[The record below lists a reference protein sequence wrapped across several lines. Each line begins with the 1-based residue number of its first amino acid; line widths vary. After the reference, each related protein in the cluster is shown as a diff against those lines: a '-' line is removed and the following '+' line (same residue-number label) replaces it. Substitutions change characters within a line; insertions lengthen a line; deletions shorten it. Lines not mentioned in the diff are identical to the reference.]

1 MPMLSE
7 TYMGKYYEGDQV
19 FSAWTRSIP
28 GQDNDSY
35 VILGESGYGKSV
47 AAQSIMLQKAY
58 QGHRILDLN
67 IHNATSSEHI
77 FPIFRKAFEQLSS
90 RTDVYI
96 TPISTT
102 LFNPLRYAD
111 GTTESSADLSYTLSN
126 IITKYI
132 KLSRTETAAFSDS
145 LEYVIS
151 NLDDNPDI
159 FPAILKTLDEFDTK
173 ASRSASAHLAPLLR
187 HNVFRNQPIKRHSGI
202 EIINLSKFPPL
213 FQKVIADLLLFDE
226 FRTASQGGQPPRY
239 IHIDAA
245 GVFSAASSII
255 DSISL
260 FNEDQNCA
268 AFLSLTSGISGGGAT
283 VLSLYGISGG
293 AIIALVS
300 ISFVSAILAE
310 LIQKNDLQLLLEN
323 CAYGEKTK
331 IKSKS
336 GIELLQTSRKKCLQV
351 KSNRLKYI
359 HCQQWVLNQLTT
371 LDQGIISAHLRFYFE
386 YNPRPVG
393 GNQVV
398 FESTFL
404 DYITISLHLLNM
416 PLVQGKADFNIIHFD
431 KEGNSTNLSDYLDV
445 FEDNVT
451 VDAEKGLVIAKFN
464 IKKEYKTNYRKY
476 FTKDGQIK
484 VMVRTTHTMMNG
496 KSINTPADINGDE
509 QCASFYFSC
518 NNTCDF
524 TQVHSNGLTTY
535 FADSNP
541 PLENSRLFY
550 KQILIKSE
558 VENWVK

>member
-67 IHNATSSEHI
+67 IHNTSSSEHI

-102 LFNPLRYAD
+102 LFNPLRYTD

-151 NLDDNPDI
+151 NLDDNLDI

-239 IHIDAA
+239 IHIDEMQNL
-245 GVFSAASSII
+245 SIDKDCYLGKI
-255 DSISL
+255 
-260 FNEDQNCA
+260 
-268 AFLSLTSGISGGGAT
+268 LTEGRK
-283 VLSLYGISGG
+283 Y
-293 AIIALVS
+293 ALNV
-300 ISFVSAILAE
+300 ILASQSIRE
-310 LIQKNDLQLLLEN
+310 FNASERTMLCQANHKLFFHPALLEVKYYAELLSSPQHRAEISDLLRN
-323 CAYGEKTK
+323 LDVGQCVFQGPIYIGEDTK
-331 IKSKS
+331 PTRAPICVNVSHLEDIASAPLSKS
-336 GIELLQTSRKKCLQV
+336 
-351 KSNRLKYI
+351 
-359 HCQQWVLNQLTT
+359 
-371 LDQGIISAHLRFYFE
+371 
-386 YNPRPVG
+386 
-393 GNQVV
+393 
-398 FESTFL
+398 
-404 DYITISLHLLNM
+404 
-416 PLVQGKADFNIIHFD
+416 
-431 KEGNSTNLSDYLDV
+431 NS
-445 FEDNVT
+445 
-451 VDAEKGLVIAKFN
+451 
-464 IKKEYKTNYRKY
+464 
-476 FTKDGQIK
+476 
-484 VMVRTTHTMMNG
+484 
-496 KSINTPADINGDE
+496 
-509 QCASFYFSC
+509 
-518 NNTCDF
+518 
-524 TQVHSNGLTTY
+524 
-535 FADSNP
+535 
-541 PLENSRLFY
+541 
-550 KQILIKSE
+550 
-558 VENWVK
+558 